1 MSTLVVYRVSHY
13 YLTEQAGEQV
23 RHYVDKLLEEV
34 DEAQA
39 SALRAA
45 EMDVSRREG
54 SLKAMRAEVRP
65 ALFFVGFALGGRH
78 TSSGF

>member
-1 MSTLVVYRVSHY
+1 M
-13 YLTEQAGEQV
+13 

-45 EMDVSRREG
+45 EQDITNREG
-54 SLKAMRAEVRP
+54 SLKAMRSE
-65 ALFFVGFALGGRH
+65 VGFFLH
-78 TSSGF
+78 C